1 MEVGGGGGEVSLGI
15 NRNMVNINHSIVQH
29 ERARLNANQ
38 A

>member
-1 MEVGGGGGEVSLGI
+1 MEVEGGGGELSLGI

-29 ERARLNANQ
+29 EQARLNANQ